1 MNLLKKIAGWNLLAI
16 LVYSLVIR
24 IISYGMDRGSHGTGT
39 NDTGMAIAIFSAI
52 AVGLHVMVCVALT
65 IAEFAS
71 GRPASGRAWLL
82 SSGIVLL
89 VGFSACLG
97 NASL

>member
-24 IISYGMDRGSHGTGT
+24 IISYGMDRNSHGTDNNGP
-39 NDTGMAIAIFSAI
+39 GMAIVIFSAI
-52 AVGLHVMVCVALT
+52 AVGLHVIVCLALT
-65 IAEFAS
+65 ISAFAS
-71 GRPASGRAWLL
+71 GRPANGRAWLL
-82 SSGIVLL
+82 SSGLVLL